1 MYFNTMP
8 TVKDQVIHA
17 LQRLPHDA
25 DFRDVTEEIALL
37 AAVDEAEDDIRT
49 GKLIDNDT
57 MKARLDDWL
66 HG

>member
-1 MYFNTMP
+1 MYAAPMP
-8 TVKDQVIHA
+8 TVRDQVIHA
-17 LQRLPHDA
+17 LQRLPDDV

-66 HG
+66 DG